1 MAPALIN
8 RTENRPLSYLKEKS
22 MKIEGFGQL
31 NYTDKIKAN
40 QVQTD
45 AAEFES
51 VLKKAFDDGDKKK
64 LKEACNEFESVML
77 QILYKQMKATVPES
91 DFIEKSSAR
100 TMFEDML
107 DETLMERGSHR
118 GMGIS
123 EMMYKQL
130 SAQMDKAYKIQTIDK
145 DAELNANPAVQE
157 QSNSTQPAVEEDTKT
172 HIKSDGAETVED

>member
-1 MAPALIN
+1 
-8 RTENRPLSYLKEKS
+8 

-31 NYTDKIKAN
+31 NYTDKIKAT
-40 QVQTD
+40 QTQTE
-45 AAEFES
+45 ATEFES
-51 VLKKAFDDGDKKK
+51 ILQKAFDEGDKEK

-91 DFIEKSSAR
+91 GFTEKSSAR

-107 DETLMERGSHR
+107 DERLMERGSMR

-130 SAQMDKAYKIQTIDK
+130 SAKMDKAYKIETVKEGSETENI
-145 DAELNANPAVQE
+145 NP
-157 QSNSTQPAVEEDTKT
+157 
-172 HIKSDGAETVED
+172 DGAEPVEK

>member
-1 MAPALIN
+1 
-8 RTENRPLSYLKEKS
+8 

-40 QVQTD
+40 QAQTD
-45 AAEFES
+45 ATEFES

-64 LKEACNEFESVML
+64 LKDACDEFETVML
-77 QILYKQMKATVPES
+77 QILYKQMKATVPEAGLV
-91 DFIEKSSAR
+91 EKSSAR

-107 DETLMERGSHR
+107 DETLMEKGSHR

-123 EMMYKQL
+123 DMMYKQL
-130 SAQMDKAYKIQTIDK
+130 STQMDKAYKIQTIDK

-157 QSNSTQPAVEEDTKT
+157 EPNPIEPATEEDTELK
-172 HIKSDGAETVED
+172 INPDGVETVED